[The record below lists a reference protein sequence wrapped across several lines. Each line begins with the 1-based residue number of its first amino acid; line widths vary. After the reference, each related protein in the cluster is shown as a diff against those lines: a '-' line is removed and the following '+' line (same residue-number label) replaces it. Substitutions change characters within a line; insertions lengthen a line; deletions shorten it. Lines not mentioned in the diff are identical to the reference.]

1 MRDRS
6 SWYRQ
11 LATDLKPWPQEHA
24 GTKPT
29 LLCQVELGLRLL
41 ERLDT
46 DRAAD
51 GVWVLLGGYPFA
63 QAAGLVTGPADQL
76 ALTAARHLLW
86 PLRRRRMWEQS
97 LEAYLQLPERLR
109 AYRVPP
115 GGGPARSISP
125 PVAAHRFAVYDAA
138 LGRLP
143 EFSTNPLPQ
152 ATDGTYRF
160 MDRRR
165 HTSVTVPAE
174 LILEPAPGHALDAGR
189 PRSAGPAGAGGPDG
203 ANTASGKRE
212 TNGPGRPLGVPLDVP
227 LDELVDTARWM
238 DTEERRRGLAP
249 GNWAD
254 RLAKLDLDTRTPD
267 GTAFEESRT
276 LTLDQLTHLVGMVGA
291 GKSTLMTL
299 IAVWAHRNELRITLV
314 VGDVAEQLTL
324 TDLFRGLGLR
334 ASLVQG
340 STTRQ
345 QHTQRLHRRLAA
357 RGAHSLLTHTS
368 RTFAHLSTACPLDA
382 LRGLDAAEPLRYA
395 DAPCG
400 GLHPVRR
407 QAVPEEPPTA
417 RATRE
422 LQRARGARPDDSD
435 AETADTE
442 ELRDPHACPLWSAC
456 PRHSTARDLVDAL
469 IWVANPA
476 SLVQT
481 AVPRQLNAE
490 RLRYLELACLR
501 SDIVIVDEADRV
513 QMQLDQMFA
522 PSATLVTTGPES
534 WLDQL
539 QTHEISELA
548 RQGRLQLSDQDVERW
563 SAALDVVG
571 SAADRLYAML
581 IGDKELRDWVQI
593 DYFSAWALQEKLLQA
608 WYPARLRT
616 SDEDTTLDQG
626 STFDQDGEIDPGI
639 EDEAELYEDEEG
651 LGSGAV
657 DAAAAANV
665 PWAARRKEVND
676 LFDVFRDDPLG
687 DRGPYGTTTDTL
699 VRLAHDLLVTLNEKR
714 TRRRVRALLDT
725 LLDGAPRPKKGAPST
740 PSEAE
745 QTAPPKSTQTAS
757 KAPRFS
763 EEWLE
768 LNAQRLEF
776 SLILAALHQRL
787 DRVTFLWPQV
797 EAALR
802 LDPGGHELTRRP
814 PLDYAP
820 LLPEAPMGNVL
831 GFQYLLNERGS
842 HLDRDGRRTGTLR
855 FFRCAGVGR
864 ELLLS
869 LPQLGADPGRGV
881 TGPHVLLMSGTSWAG
896 TSTRAHVLA
905 PVQAVLKPQP
915 KELSLIRG
923 TVFRPGF
930 LYDDSGLP
938 IRLSGQ
944 DPEKREDILR
954 LLVHKLAGPGR
965 DGSASPLQSELAQIH
980 DNRRRRAL
988 LLVGS
993 YREASVTADLLD
1005 EIPRWRGRVRVLTA
1019 DDAELESAVDGE
1031 FPAGGSTHR
1040 AGAVRRGDLA
1050 SFADDPDAELLVAP
1064 LLAVERGHNI
1074 LTVPQ
1079 RPGEARVAAFGTVL
1093 FLVRPHPRPDD
1104 LSLAVFAVND
1114 WATRFVRDQPGLPQ
1128 GTFSELVGKADDLN
1142 EAGGAFRT
1150 RARGVWRHLLS
1161 RPYIYSALPDAEKES
1176 FAWDQLVTIWQVI
1189 GRLVRG
1195 GVPAR
1200 VVFVDAAF
1208 APRLAAD
1215 QARALPTNR
1224 RPRWLDDPG
1233 LLIRLRDVL
1242 APYFAL
1248 DSDPGAFPDQAD
1260 PSLVR
1265 LLYRP
1270 LYEALCGLELHGPG

>member
-11 LATDLKPWPQEHA
+11 LAEDLRPWPQEHA
-24 GTKPT
+24 VTKPA

-41 ERLDT
+41 ERLDA

-63 QAAGLVTGPADQL
+63 QASGLATTRADQL

-97 LEAYLQLPERLR
+97 LEAYLELPERLR

-115 GGGPARSISP
+115 GGGPARRVSP

-138 LGRLP
+138 LGRIP
-143 EFSTNPLPQ
+143 DFSANLLPQ
-152 ATDGTYRF
+152 AGEGTHRF
-160 MDRRR
+160 MERRR
-165 HTSVTVPAE
+165 HASVTVPAE
-174 LILEPAPGHALDAGR
+174 LVLEPVSGHDLAAGR
-189 PRSAGPAGAGGPDG
+189 PGDGRTDGREGAS
-203 ANTASGKRE
+203 TS
-212 TNGPGRPLGVPLDVP
+212 GVPLLVP
-227 LDELVDTARWM
+227 LTELADTARWM
-238 DTEERRRGLAP
+238 DDEERRRGLKP
-249 GNWAD
+249 GNWAE
-254 RLAKLDLDTRTPD
+254 RLTRLDLDTRTAD
-267 GTAFEESRT
+267 GTAFEEAHA
-276 LTLDQLTHLVGMVGA
+276 LPLDQLTHLVGMVGA

-299 IAVWAHRNELRITLV
+299 LAVWAHSKKLRTTLV
-314 VGDVAEQLTL
+314 VGDVAEQLSL
-324 TDLFRGLGLR
+324 TELFRSLGLS

-340 STTRQ
+340 GTTRQ

-368 RTFAHLSTACPLDA
+368 QVFAHLSTACPLDA
-382 LRGLDAAEPLRYA
+382 LRGLDAAEPLRFA

-400 GLHPVRR
+400 GLHPVRQ
-407 QAVPEEPPTA
+407 QAAAEEPATA
-417 RATRE
+417 RIARQ
-422 LQRARGARPDDSD
+422 LKQARGARADGPI
-435 AETADTE
+435 AEPSDTE
-442 ELRDPHACPLWSAC
+442 ELRNPHACPLWSAC
-456 PRHSTARDLVDAL
+456 PRHSAARELVDAL

-490 RLRYLELACLR
+490 RLRYLELACMR

-539 QTHEISELA
+539 QTHEIAELSG
-548 RQGRLQLSDQDVERW
+548 QGRLQLSDPDVERW

-581 IGDKELRDWVQI
+581 IGNEDLRDWVQI
-593 DYFSAWALQEKLLQA
+593 DYFSAWTLQEKLLQA
-608 WYPARLRT
+608 WYPLRPLPAGPD
-616 SDEDTTLDQG
+616 DETDGGQG
-626 STFDQDGEIDPGI
+626 NGAGADV
-639 EDEAELYEDEEG
+639 EDEADLYEDEEG
-651 LGSGAV
+651 LGTGTSH
-657 DAAAAANV
+657 AATTASV

-676 LFDVFRDDPLG
+676 LFDAFRDDPLG
-687 DRGPYGTTTDTL
+687 DRGPYGTATDAL
-699 VRLAHDLLVTLNEKR
+699 VRLAQDLLHTLNGKH
-714 TRRRVRALLDT
+714 TRGRVRALLAT
-725 LLDGAPRPKKGAPST
+725 LLDGAPGPRRRAAPTPQREKGI
-740 PSEAE
+740 
-745 QTAPPKSTQTAS
+745 AS
-757 KAPRFS
+757 RDIPFT

-776 SLILAALHQRL
+776 TLVLAALHQRL

-831 GFQYLLNERGS
+831 GFQYLLDERGS
-842 HLDRDGRRTGTLR
+842 RNHQGRDGQRTGTLR

-869 LPQLGADPGRGV
+869 LPQLGADPGREIP
-881 TGPHVLLMSGTSWAG
+881 GPHVLLMSGTSWAG
-896 TSTRAHVLA
+896 TSSRAHVLA
-905 PVQAVLKPQP
+905 PVQAVLKPQQ
-915 KELSLIRG
+915 KELDSIRD
-923 TVFRPGF
+923 TEFRTEF
-930 LYDDSGLP
+930 LYDDAGVP

-944 DPEKREDILR
+944 DPEKREDVLR
-954 LLVHKLAGPGR
+954 LMVHKLARPGR
-965 DGSASPLQSELAQIH
+965 DGSVGPLQSELARTP
-980 DNRRRRAL
+980 DERRRRAL

-1005 EIPRWRGRVRVLTA
+1005 EIPRWHGRVRVLAA
-1019 DDAELESAVDGE
+1019 DDAELESAVDGDL
-1031 FPAGGSTHR
+1031 PAGGPASR

-1079 RPGEARVAAFGTVL
+1079 RPGEERVAAFGTVF

-1104 LSLAVFAVND
+1104 LSLAVFAIND
-1114 WATRFVRDQPGLPQ
+1114 WAARFVRDQPGLPQ
-1128 GTFSELVGKADDLN
+1128 GTFSELVAKAEGLN
-1142 EAGGAFRT
+1142 EAGGVFRT
-1150 RARGVWRHLLS
+1150 TARGVWRHLLS
-1161 RPYIYSALPDAEKES
+1161 RPYIYSVLSDAEKES

-1208 APRLAAD
+1208 APRLAATR
-1215 QARALPTNR
+1215 ARTLSPNR
-1224 RPRWLDDPG
+1224 HPRWLNDPG
-1233 LLIRLRDVL
+1233 LLVRLRDVL
-1242 APYFAL
+1242 APYFAP
-1248 DSDPGAFPDQAD
+1248 DEDPGAFPDPAD

-1270 LYEALCGLELHGPG
+1270 LYEALCALGSPRPTY